1 MRNVPIIVSET
12 TPMVSTLGAGPL
24 VYASGPCFFLSG
36 CNMRTYI
43 YVDGFNF
50 YYGAV
55 KDTPYKWLDFKTF
68 FQKILDPK
76 HKILSIKYF
85 TAMVSGKFDPNQ
97 PVRQRTFIR
106 AIQKY
111 IPELSVYYG
120 SFTTHEVI
128 APLAYEGKKYKGY
141 TFKVPVY
148 KTEEKGSDVN
158 LAIHLLNDAWKDK
171 YDCAVV
177 VSNDS
182 DLAESLKIIKND
194 HKKVIGLINPRPKK
208 PARELMRYA
217 NFYKTIREGV
227 LRDSQ
232 LPDSIAG
239 TTLTKPKVW

>member
-1 MRNVPIIVSET
+1 
-12 TPMVSTLGAGPL
+12 MVSTLGAGPL
-24 VYASGPCFFLSG
+24 VLASGPCFLG
-36 CNMRTYI
+36 GWKMRTYI
-43 YVDGFNF
+43 YIDGFNF

-55 KDTPYKWLDFKTF
+55 KNTPYKWLDFKTF
-68 FQKILDPK
+68 FQKLLDPK
-76 HKILSIKYF
+76 HQILSIKYF

-97 PVRQRTFIR
+97 PIRQKTFLR

-128 APLAYEGKKYKGY
+128 APLVYVGKKYNKY
-141 TFKVPVY
+141 TFKVPIY

-158 LAIHLLNDAWKDK
+158 LAIHLLNDAWKDE

-194 HKKVIGLINPRPKK
+194 LKKVIGLINPRPKK
-208 PARELMRYA
+208 PAKELMQYA
-217 NFYKTIREGV
+217 NFYKIIREGV

-232 LPDSIAG
+232 LPNPIPN
-239 TTLTKPKVW
+239 TTLSKPLVW